1 MTTLTYT
8 IRPMTPEDREAVIS
22 ILNHYI
28 VHSFA
33 AYPEEPLPLEFFDM
47 FLHLSQGYPT
57 GVICD
62 KTGTVVGF
70 GMLRAHSP
78 LPTLAHT
85 AEVSSFILP
94 AHTGKGLGKMLL
106 ATLEEGAR
114 ARGITTLLAN
124 ISSLNPGSIAFH
136 RRNGFR
142 ECGRFLNV
150 GRKNGQEFDTVWMQK
165 ML

>member
-1 MTTLTYT
+1 
-8 IRPMTPEDREAVIS
+8 
-22 ILNHYI
+22 
-28 VHSFA
+28 
-33 AYPEEPLPLEFFDM
+33 M
-47 FLHLSQGYPT
+47 FLHMSQGYPT

-62 KTGTVVGF
+62 TAGAVVGF
-70 GMLRAHSP
+70 GLLRAHNP
-78 LPTLAHT
+78 LPAFAHT
-85 AEVSSFILP
+85 AEASYFIHP
-94 AHTGKGLGKMLL
+94 NHTAKLLGKMLL

-150 GRKNGQEFDTVWMQK
+150 GRKNGQAFDTVWMQK